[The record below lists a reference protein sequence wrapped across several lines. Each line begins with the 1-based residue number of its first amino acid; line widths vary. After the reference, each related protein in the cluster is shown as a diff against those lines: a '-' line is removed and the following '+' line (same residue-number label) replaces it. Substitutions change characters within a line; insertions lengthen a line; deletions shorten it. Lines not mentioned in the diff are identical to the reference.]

1 MSGHKGEKLQ
11 TNSPTHAPSDGRR
24 TSSDGPL
31 AKAASSISEA
41 IETIDAYGDR
51 PFWRGRLH
59 LIAAIIAAP
68 AGLALVLAA
77 NGAENRVAA
86 AIYALSLVALFAV
99 SASYHRLAH
108 TEAAVKWFR
117 RADHSMI
124 FVLIAGSYTPLC
136 LVALPPKWGIPLL
149 VVVWVTAL
157 AGITVKM
164 LKVTASGPAGGSWLY
179 IVIGWAAVIALP
191 ALVTSLTAGQ
201 VALMAIGGV
210 IYTIGAI
217 GLARRWPDIAPRTF
231 GYHEVWHG
239 MTIAAGACHFALMAA
254 IIH

>member
-1 MSGHKGEKLQ
+1 MH
-11 TNSPTHAPSDGRR
+11 TNDHEQGTEPG
-24 TSSDGPL
+24 GPL
-31 AKAASSISEA
+31 KHVVSSLSETFEA
-41 IETIDAYGDR
+41 IDAYGDR

-59 LIAAIIAAP
+59 LIAAIVAVP

-77 NGAENRVAA
+77 RGAAGRVAA
-86 AIYALSLVALFAV
+86 GIYAVSLVALFTV

-108 TEAAVKWFR
+108 TETAVKWFR

-124 FVLIAGSYTPLC
+124 FVLIAGSYTPIC
-136 LVALPPKWGIPLL
+136 LVALPPQWGIPLL

-164 LKVTASGPAGGSWLY
+164 LKVTANGDASGSWMY
-179 IVIGWAAVIALP
+179 IVIGWAAVVALP

-201 VALMAIGGV
+201 VALLGAGGLL
-210 IYTIGAI
+210 YTVGAI
-217 GLARRWPDIAPRTF
+217 GLWRRWPNPSPVNF

-239 MTIAAGACHFALMAA
+239 MTIAAGVCHFALMAA
-254 IIH
+254 ILH

>member
-1 MSGHKGEKLQ
+1 MNNTPPEGARQRDH
-11 TNSPTHAPSDGRR
+11 PSAQG
-24 TSSDGPL
+24 GPL
-31 AKAASSISEA
+31 KQVAAGLTGA
-41 IETIDAYGDR
+41 IEAIDAYGDR

-59 LIAAIIAAP
+59 LMAAIVAVP

-77 NGAENRVAA
+77 HGVASRIA
-86 AIYALSLVALFAV
+86 VGVYALSLVALFTV
-99 SASYHRLAH
+99 SASYHRLARS
-108 TEAAVKWFR
+108 ESAVKWFR

-124 FVLIAGSYTPLC
+124 FVLIAGSYTPIC
-136 LVALPPKWGIPLL
+136 LVALPPQWGIPLL

-164 LKVTASGPAGGSWLY
+164 LKVTASGGAAGSWMY
-179 IVIGWAAVIALP
+179 IVIGWAAVVALP
-191 ALVTSLTAGQ
+191 ALVSALTAGQ
-201 VALMAIGGV
+201 VVLLGAGGL

-217 GLARRWPDIAPRTF
+217 GLWRRWPNPSPVRF

-254 IIH
+254 IIR

>member
-1 MSGHKGEKLQ
+1 M
-11 TNSPTHAPSDGRR
+11 TMRR
-24 TSSDGPL
+24 TWNAGITETL
-31 AKAASSISEA
+31 EA
-41 IETIDAYGDR
+41 IDAYGDR

-59 LIAAIIAAP
+59 LIAAIVAVP
-68 AGLALVLAA
+68 AGIALVLAA
-77 NGAENRVAA
+77 HGAERRIAVG
-86 AIYALSLVALFAV
+86 IYAASLVALFTV

-108 TEAAVKWFR
+108 TETAVKWFR

-136 LVALPPKWGIPLL
+136 LVALPPQWGIPLL

-157 AGITVKM
+157 AGITIKM
-164 LKVTASGPAGGSWLY
+164 LKVSGRGAAGGSWLY

-191 ALVTSLTAGQ
+191 AIVTSLSAGQ
-201 VALMAIGGV
+201 VALLAAGGV
-210 IYTIGAI
+210 IYTVGAI
-217 GLARRWPDIAPRTF
+217 GLWRRWPDIAPRTF

>member
-1 MSGHKGEKLQ
+1 M
-11 TNSPTHAPSDGRR
+11 R
-24 TSSDGPL
+24 TTDHEQGTDHGGPL
-31 AKAASSISEA
+31 KHVVSSLSET
-41 IETIDAYGDR
+41 IEAIDAYGDR

-59 LIAAIIAAP
+59 LIAAIVAAP

-77 NGAENRVAA
+77 RGTTGRIATG
-86 AIYALSLVALFAV
+86 IYVLSLVALFAV

-108 TEAAVKWFR
+108 TETAVKWFR

-136 LVALPPKWGIPLL
+136 LVALPPKWGIPML

-164 LKVTASGPAGGSWLY
+164 FKVTANGAAGGSWMY
-179 IVIGWAAVIALP
+179 IVIGWAAVVALP
-191 ALVTSLTAGQ
+191 ALVGALTTGQ
-201 VALMAIGGV
+201 VALMAAGGV
-210 IYTIGAI
+210 IYTVGAI

-239 MTIAAGACHFALMAA
+239 MTIVGGACHFALVAA
-254 IIH
+254 IVR

>member
-1 MSGHKGEKLQ
+1 M
-11 TNSPTHAPSDGRR
+11 TMRR
-24 TSSDGPL
+24 TWNAGITETL
-31 AKAASSISEA
+31 EA
-41 IETIDAYGDR
+41 IDAYGDR

-59 LIAAIIAAP
+59 LIAAIVAVP
-68 AGLALVLAA
+68 AGIALVLAA
-77 NGAENRVAA
+77 HGAERRIAVG
-86 AIYALSLVALFAV
+86 IYAASLVALFTV

-108 TEAAVKWFR
+108 TETAVKWFR

-136 LVALPPKWGIPLL
+136 LVALPPQWGIPLL

-157 AGITVKM
+157 AGITIKM
-164 LKVTASGPAGGSWLY
+164 LKVSGRGAAGGSWLY

-191 ALVTSLTAGQ
+191 AIVTSLSAGQ
-201 VALMAIGGV
+201 VALMAAGGV
-210 IYTIGAI
+210 IYTVGAI
-217 GLARRWPDIAPRTF
+217 GLWRRWPDIAPRTF

>member
-1 MSGHKGEKLQ
+1 MKMRSKL
-11 TNSPTHAPSDGRR
+11 NAG
-24 TSSDGPL
+24 
-31 AKAASSISEA
+31 ISET
-41 IETIDAYGDR
+41 IEAIDAYGDR

-59 LIAAIIAAP
+59 LIAAIVATP
-68 AGLALVLAA
+68 AGIALVLAA
-77 NGAENRVAA
+77 HGTASRVAVG
-86 AIYALSLVALFAV
+86 IYAASLVALFTV
-99 SASYHRLAH
+99 SASYHRLAR
-108 TEAAVKWFR
+108 TETAVKWFR

-136 LVALPPKWGIPLL
+136 LVALPPQWGIPLL

-164 LKVTASGPAGGSWLY
+164 LKVSSRGAAGGSWLY

-191 ALVTSLTAGQ
+191 AIVTSLSAGQ
-201 VALMAIGGV
+201 VALMAAGGV

-217 GLARRWPDIAPRTF
+217 GLWRRWPDIAPRTF

-254 IIH
+254 IIR